1 MVVIRAKTLKEK
13 IDLFIKISDTDG
25 NGNLSADEIFK
36 LSRICLSKYIRDS
49 EEFLDMLCEYYTRLI
64 FQVVNVDINDE
75 IPLE

>member
-1 MVVIRAKTLKEK
+1 MVNI
-13 IDLFIKISDTDG
+13 IIKNQG

-64 FQVVNVDINDE
+64 F
-75 IPLE
+75 

>member
-13 IDLFIKISDTDG
+13 IDLFIKISDTDGNDYLKNLG

-64 FQVVNVDINDE
+64 F
-75 IPLE
+75 